1 MKLLSVITVIINA
14 QITLLD
20 LHESAEGLQ
29 RTKRMAISHSACGV
43 PCQRFPHPI
52 KKRNLIKI
60 VGKAIG
66 LPVSISTLHYPL

>member
-1 MKLLSVITVIINA
+1 MKLLSVIMIVTNA
-14 QITLLD
+14 QLTLFD

-29 RTKRMAISHSACGV
+29 RTKRMAIGHSACGV

-52 KKRNLIKI
+52 KKRNLMKI

-66 LPVSISTLHYPL
+66 LPVSSSDVFWI